1 MQQKSCTDLAC
12 THTHT
17 HTHTHKAYTVCT
29 HTHMHK
35 HMAMMSCTMYVMRF
49 SIILNDM
56 QTWSEN
62 GNTLLLFVPPSP
74 LPPSPLSP
82 ASTDIKKV
90 PFRTELLVVS
100 ALSHITL
107 CQTCLLKIPFLRE
120 RIYPLFTSPLN
131 KICQLVHKV
140 NSASYTLAS
149 WAVSHADTQME
160 ILYFTFCLPLN

>member
-17 HTHTHKAYTVCT
+17 QSIYSMHT

-35 HMAMMSCTMYVMRF
+35 HMAMMSCTMYLMRF

-74 LPPSPLSP
+74 LSP

-90 PFRTELLVVS
+90 PFRTQLLVVS
-100 ALSHITL
+100 ALSHSTL